1 MNTDLSQ
8 LQTIEVPLRKLMAS
22 TDNVRTT
29 PTDDEATK
37 QLAASIQAVG
47 LLQSLVVQQ
56 AKRGKYAVVAGDRRF
71 SALTFL
77 CTEGQIP
84 QTYKV
89 PCRLLRGDADLTEIS
104 LAENV
109 ERESMGILDECA
121 AFQRLVTNGR
131 SVSDI
136 AVRFGYTEALIERRL
151 ALARLSPVLLD
162 KYRTGQATLDVLQ
175 AFTLSADHAAQ
186 EQVWNHLPEWNRR
199 PDSIR
204 RLLSAKDIPASDP
217 QVCFVTLSAYEAAG
231 GATKRDLFADEEGNG
246 VFITDADL
254 LTRLVNE
261 KLEQTAA
268 KIQADGW
275 RWVEIQP
282 ETDFRTLAKFRR
294 IPGEPM
300 PLPRKE
306 AAQRKA
312 LQKELDALT
321 EQLDG
326 NEDQSE
332 ECERQY
338 ERIQQLEDEIQA
350 IDDTRC
356 YSFPDHIKQTC
367 GVIVSIAP
375 TGHLQCHY
383 GLLSKEDQAALAGN
397 DSDREQEDV
406 QASEAASEGTDEA
419 RPSGYSAALIETL
432 TTEKT
437 AAIAA
442 ELTRQP
448 HIALAAVVY
457 SLLLRAFDVELEAYG
472 SQSAIQVSTQ
482 NIHLR
487 EAENSSA
494 GKALA
499 ERRQHLRTLLQNGS
513 PLWPW
518 CLQQTQETLLDFL
531 AYCAAAAVN
540 GIQTKADS
548 NTSSRLAH
556 ANALAAA
563 LRIDMTRWFVPTA
576 DNFFSRVSKGQIATA
591 LADAGKPAAATILAL
606 KKAQLAAAAET
617 EIAGTGWLPE
627 PIRINAQTTESTE

>member
-1 MNTDLSQ
+1 
-8 LQTIEVPLRKLMAS
+8 
-22 TDNVRTT
+22 
-29 PTDDEATK
+29 
-37 QLAASIQAVG
+37 
-47 LLQSLVVQQ
+47 
-56 AKRGKYAVVAGDRRF
+56 
-71 SALTFL
+71 
-77 CTEGQIP
+77 
-84 QTYKV
+84 
-89 PCRLLRGDADLTEIS
+89 
-104 LAENV
+104 
-109 ERESMGILDECA
+109 MGILDECS

-131 SVSDI
+131 SVADI
-136 AVRFGYTEALIERRL
+136 AARFGYTETLIERRL

-162 KYRTGQATLDVLQ
+162 KYRAGQATLDVLQ
-175 AFTLSADHAAQ
+175 AFTITADHAAQ
-186 EQVWNHLPEWNRR
+186 EQVWNQLPEWNRR

-217 QVCFVTLSAYEAAG
+217 QVCFVTLSEYEAAG

-268 KIQADGW
+268 KIQAEGW

-294 IPGEPM
+294 IPGEPT
-300 PLPRKE
+300 PLRRKE
-306 AAQRKA
+306 EAKRKA

-338 ERIQQLEDEIQA
+338 DRIQQLEDEIQA
-350 IDDTRC
+350 IDDTRR
-356 YSFPDHIKQTC
+356 YNYPDHIKQTC
-367 GVIVSIAP
+367 GVIVCIAP
-375 TGHLQCHY
+375 AGHLQCHY

-397 DSDREQEDV
+397 DSDGELEDV
-406 QASEAASEGTDEA
+406 QASEAAGEGPEES
-419 RPSGYSAALIETL
+419 RPSGYSAALVETL

-472 SQSAIQVSTQ
+472 SQSAVQVSTQ
-482 NIHLR
+482 YVHLR

-499 ERRQHLRTLLQNGS
+499 ERRQQHLRTLLPNGS
-513 PLWPW
+513 QLWPW

-591 LADAGKPAAATILAL
+591 LADAGKPATASMLAL
-606 KKAQLAAAAET
+606 KKTQLAGVAET
-617 EIAGTGWLPE
+617 EIAGTDWLPE
-627 PIRINAQTTESTE
+627 PIRISAQATDSDRMTPVLPVQGGERQSSLLLMSSRTVRHSVNSCAAAVLRF